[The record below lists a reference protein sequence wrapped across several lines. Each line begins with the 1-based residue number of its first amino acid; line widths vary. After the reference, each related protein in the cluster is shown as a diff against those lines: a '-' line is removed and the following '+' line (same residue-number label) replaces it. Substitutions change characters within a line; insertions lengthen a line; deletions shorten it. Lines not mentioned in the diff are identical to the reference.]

1 MNYLFKFWNYMSSH
15 PAYYA
20 VILFLS
26 AILFSIFFVYRK
38 LRSLFI
44 FTADCAVKEIAK
56 FTETTE
62 KNEVFINSVPC
73 SSYKPLQLTLHNYNS
88 NKSYTFLIPYP
99 ERKFCV
105 INSEKVWSIDRIT
118 EFEPEDPEGKLK
130 YCWYER
136 PELTQEIFHV
146 AAVINLEKLI
156 SFVNKY
162 GEKTQNNPETKK

>member
-20 VILFLS
+20 VILLLT

-62 KNEVFINSVPC
+62 NNEVLINRVP
-73 SSYKPLQLTLHNYNS
+73 NYNS
-88 NKSYTFLIPYP
+88 NKSYSFLSPYP

-118 EFEPEDPEGKLK
+118 EFDPEDPEGKLK

-136 PELTQEIFHV
+136 PELTQEILHV

-162 GEKTQNNPETKK
+162 GEKTQNNQEVKK